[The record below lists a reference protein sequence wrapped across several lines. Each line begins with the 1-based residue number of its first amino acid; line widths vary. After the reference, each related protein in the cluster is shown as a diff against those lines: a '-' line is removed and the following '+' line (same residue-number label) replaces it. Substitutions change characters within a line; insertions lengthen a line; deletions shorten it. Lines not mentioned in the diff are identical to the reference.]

1 MLYDDEAAAAVVYGP
16 LQHEELPPEAT
27 ESRKRNPPPPV
38 VWTTS
43 SRQSAVVVGRA
54 AFCPRLAA
62 TAASS
67 AQQTRTADSDAVQA
81 DMTANGKRRMLFRYV
96 RRERSVCGRGRCRW
110 RSVAVTA
117 CELRTADGREPKT
130 ATTVHHHNHLTTTT
144 TAVAIYCRCERRASA
159 VYSFLSYPRPPAVT
173 HLAPGADNNTIL
185 LCGHYR

>member
-1 MLYDDEAAAAVVYGP
+1 MEKTLFTSRGPTAVLCDVEAAAAVVYGP
-16 LQHEELPPEAT
+16 LQHEELPPEVM

-43 SRQSAVVVGRA
+43 SRQSAVVAGRA

-62 TAASS
+62 TATSS
-67 AQQTRTADSDAVQA
+67 AQQTKTADSDAVQA
-81 DMTANGKRRMLFRYV
+81 DMTANGKRRILFRYV

-130 ATTVHHHNHLTTTT
+130 TTTVHHHNHRSTTT
-144 TAVAIYCRCERRASA
+144 TAVAVLQVRRTARAAA
-159 VYSFLSYPRPPAVT
+159 VYSFLSYPRPPSVT
-173 HLAPGADNNTIL
+173 HL
-185 LCGHYR
+185 